1 MKSRQILN
9 DKWIKASIIGT
20 IWAASEI
27 VLGSFLHN
35 LKVPFAGNLLTA
47 IGIIILV
54 SISYIWKEKGLFW
67 RAGVICALMK
77 TISPS
82 AVIFGPM
89 IAIFSESVLMELS
102 SRLLGRTIVGYLL
115 GSMLAMSWNLFQKI
129 INYII
134 FYGFDIVGLY
144 TSLLK
149 YAEKQFRIPIDMV
162 WAPII
167 LLLIIYCVMGI
178 LSAIIGIRVGRRLPE
193 RTIIETQPVKKAFP
207 RAERKKDNN
216 FNYSILW
223 LIIDILLIPSSLV
236 LINSTR
242 FVIWFL
248 PVVTIAIVWSLR
260 YKRAFRQL
268 LKPKFWI
275 FFVVITMLT
284 AFIFTRVSPGSNSLK
299 EGLMLGIQMNFRAV
313 IVIMG
318 FAVLGT
324 ELYNPLIINYFL
336 KTRLRQLPVA
346 LELSFESLP
355 SMIAAIPDFRTVA
368 RNPGSVFYN
377 ILSQTDAR
385 LEEIRNDLKRH
396 NHVFIITGPTES
408 GKTTAIKGIEKI
420 LREENVDVSGIISE
434 RFMEDGVTKGYVLI
448 NIKTG
453 ECIPFLNVDGRM
465 QGDHIGRF
473 IINED
478 GLVKGRRILNEAATS
493 DCRIIIID
501 EIGRLELK
509 GGGWADNL
517 DMLVSSTDKHLII
530 SVRDSF
536 AEEVISRFGLRRR
549 TIIVLKDNDV
559 ASAGKQIIEFL
570 RKEKSTP
577 ESA

>member
-1 MKSRQILN
+1 MESRQILN
-9 DKWIKASIIGT
+9 EKWIKASIIGT

-35 LKVPFAGNLLTA
+35 LKVPFAGNLLTG

-89 IAIFSESVLMELS
+89 IAIFSESMLMELS
-102 SRLLGRTIVGYLL
+102 SRLFGRTIVGYLL

-129 INYII
+129 VNYII

-167 LLLIIYCVMGI
+167 LLLIIYCIMGI
-178 LSAIIGIRVGRRLPE
+178 LAAIIGMRVGRRLPE
-193 RTIIETQPVKKAFP
+193 RTVAEAPVVKRAPLKTEKK
-207 RAERKKDNN
+207 RDNN
-216 FNYSILW
+216 FKYSIVW
-223 LIIDILLIPSSLV
+223 LIIDILLIPATLI
-236 LINSTR
+236 LINNAR
-242 FVIWFL
+242 FVMWIG
-248 PVVTIAIVWSLR
+248 PVIMVAVIWSLR
-260 YKRAFRQL
+260 YKRALKQL
-268 LKPKFWI
+268 SKPKFWI

-284 AFIFTRVSPGSNSLK
+284 AFIFTKVSPGSNSLK
-299 EGLMLGIQMNFRAV
+299 DGLMLGVQMNFRAA

-336 KTRLRQLPVA
+336 RTRFRQLPVA
-346 LELSFESLP
+346 LELAFDSLP
-355 SMIAAIPDFRTVA
+355 SMIASIPDFKTVT
-368 RNPGSVFYN
+368 RNHGSVFYT

-385 LEEIRNDLKRH
+385 LEEVRSILRRK

-408 GKTTAIKGIEKI
+408 GKTTAIRYLEKI
-420 LREENVDVSGIISE
+420 LNEESISVSGIISG
-434 RFMEDGVTKGYVLI
+434 RIMEHGITRGYDLI
-448 NIKTG
+448 DIKTG
-453 ECIPFLNVDGRM
+453 AVIPFLNADGVM
-465 QGDHIGRF
+465 KGNHIGRF
-473 IINED
+473 IINEE
-478 GLVKGRRILNEAATS
+478 GLAEGKSILNNAASS
-493 DCRIIIID
+493 DSRVIIID
-501 EIGRLELK
+501 EIGRLELN
-509 GGGWADNL
+509 GGGWAENL
-517 DMLVSSTDKHLII
+517 EMITSTTDKHLII
-530 SVRDSF
+530 SVRDTMT
-536 AEEVISRFGLRRR
+536 EEVISRFNLRRH
-549 TIIVLKDNDV
+549 TVFVLKKNDIV
-559 ASAGKQIIEFL
+559 AAANQIIQFL
-570 RKEKSTP
+570 KKEQA
-577 ESA
+577 ESD